1 MTIVV
6 VDDEERVR
14 LATTAM
20 LEGLGCT
27 VRTAQ
32 DTTTALTATADDTL
46 DLALVDWTLAGETG
60 LDVIDRVASAA
71 SVAANHSHHR
81 RDVICPPQRRP
92 GLRHPA
98 GAQAGRYRQ
107 AETANRRS
115 LRIAASA
122 V

>member
-60 LDVIDRVASAA
+60 LDVIDALRQQHPSLPTILITGETSSAHLNA
-71 SVAANHSHHR
+71 
-81 RDVICPPQRRP
+81 
-92 GLRHPA
+92 
-98 GAQAGRYRQ
+98 AQASGIPLVHKPVAIDKLKQ
-107 AETANRRS
+107 LIAEVWA
-115 LRIAASA
+115 
-122 V
+122 